1 MKVEKEGGK
10 EQLLAKV
17 TSETL
22 TWINQR
28 NINTVSGLKREGGG
42 AATPNIPPW
51 GPQGDA
57 EDPVIP
63 PPHHNLL

>member
-28 NINTVSGLKREGGG
+28 NINTEFL
-42 AATPNIPPW
+42 
-51 GPQGDA
+51 D
-57 EDPVIP
+57 
-63 PPHHNLL
+63 